1 MAVTKKI
8 LSQYDVKRCSRCG
21 IEKPLYDFNKDCT
34 RLDGYCYI
42 CKECNKEKGKKYYR
56 SHIDRIREKRETQKD
71 KRAAYDKEY
80 YKKNKEHKLAKN
92 KQWRQTHPEIKRA
105 YNKMYW
111 ENNKERLNEQAKAYN
126 RKRKQEDPMYK
137 LKCKVRG
144 MLRDSFRRKG
154 FQKPSPSEEILG
166 CSVEEFQEHLK
177 QTWESKYNTKW
188 DGQPCHI
195 DHVIPLA
202 TANTEQE
209 IIRLC
214 HYTNLRLLTPE
225 DNLAKRAQYEQ

>member
-34 RLDGYCYI
+34 RLDGYCYV

-111 ENNKERLNEQAKAYN
+111 ENNKDAAKIL
-126 RKRKQEDPMYK
+126 QEK
-137 LKCKVRG
+137 
-144 MLRDSFRRKG
+144 
-154 FQKPSPSEEILG
+154 I
-166 CSVEEFQEHLK
+166 
-177 QTWESKYNTKW
+177 NI
-188 DGQPCHI
+188 I
-195 DHVIPLA
+195 DD
-202 TANTEQE
+202 
-209 IIRLC
+209 
-214 HYTNLRLLTPE
+214 LT
-225 DNLAKRAQYEQ
+225 